1 MTAKTETIFLKDCT
15 CGARIEIRPRQAGTQ
30 LSCTECRTDIAIE
43 SLSALHSLRSIDK
56 KLASKPPPQIT
67 ISFLMS
73 LFIPFAIV
81 AWIVDFIGWKLSQL
95 IGMYLATYL
104 FAVLAVTYL
113 IHYTPICLLYTSPSP
128 RDLSTSRMPSSA

>member
-1 MTAKTETIFLKDCT
+1 
-15 CGARIEIRPRQAGTQ
+15 
-30 LSCTECRTDIAIE
+30 
-43 SLSALHSLRSIDK
+43 
-56 KLASKPPPQIT
+56 
-67 ISFLMS
+67 MS

-113 IHYTPICLLYTSPSP
+113 IHYTPVSYTHLTLP
-128 RDLSTSRMPSSA
+128 TKA